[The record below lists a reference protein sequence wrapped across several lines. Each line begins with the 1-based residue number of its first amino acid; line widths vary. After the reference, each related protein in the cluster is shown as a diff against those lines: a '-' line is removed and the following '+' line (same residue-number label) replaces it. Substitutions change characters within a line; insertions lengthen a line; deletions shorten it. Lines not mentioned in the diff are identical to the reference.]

1 MKSKVFDHLASI
13 WAQNDHELY
22 LVGGAVRDHVMGRES
37 ADLDFTT
44 DSLPQETIRM
54 LEIHKMPVFTIGIEQ
69 GTVGTIVDGEKVE
82 ITTYRCKESY
92 TKGSRTPTV
101 VFGSS
106 LTEDLRRR
114 DFTINAMAMDVEGT
128 VVDPFGGQSDIRSGV
143 IKAPMD
149 AVELFTD
156 DPLRLLRAVRFAAR
170 YGFSIETNTFAA
182 MRMLAPSVVS
192 VSVERIFQEMD
203 KILVGDNVET
213 ALDLLESTGLLAVL
227 FPELQEVV
235 QFLEKQG
242 KHHSKLVW
250 PHIKEVVAA
259 VPPRSTVR
267 WAALYHDVAKPQTFS
282 VKNGEVHFFGHED
295 KGAWMWT
302 KRAAQMHVSTQFTKD
317 VELLVREHM
326 TPYALS
332 EDGVTDKPLRQMVS
346 RVGHLV
352 EDLLDLNRA
361 DLGSKNP
368 VKRAAKQARHDKFRE
383 RVYAVVEDMSRVVPK
398 LPKGFGDVLFEM
410 GVERGPRMGRIM
422 TALTEMLVS
431 GELTQETLMDKAK
444 ELVCD

>member
-1 MKSKVFDHLASI
+1 MNKVFDKLASI
-13 WAQNDHELY
+13 WAQSDHELY
-22 LVGGAVRDHVMGRES
+22 LVGGAVRDHVMGREND
-37 ADLDFTT
+37 DLDFTT
-44 DSLPQETIRM
+44 DSLPQETIKM
-54 LEIHKMPVFTIGIEQ
+54 LEAYKLPVFTIGIEQ
-69 GTVGTIVDGEKVE
+69 GTVGTTVDGQKVE

-92 TKGSRTPTV
+92 TKGNRTPTV
-101 VFGSS
+101 VFGTS

-114 DFTINAMAMDVEGT
+114 DFTINAMAMDAEGSI
-128 VVDPFGGQSDIRSGV
+128 VDPFGGQSDIRSGV
-143 IKAPMD
+143 IKAPMN
-149 AVELFTD
+149 AVELFQD
-156 DPLRLLRAVRFAAR
+156 DPLRLMRGVRFAAR

-182 MRMLAPSVVS
+182 MRLCADLVS
-192 VSVERIFQEMD
+192 TVSVERVFQEMD
-203 KILVGDNVET
+203 KILVGANPDV
-213 ALDLLESTGLLAVL
+213 ALELMESTGLLSVL
-227 FPELQEVV
+227 FPELQTVV
-235 QFLEKQG
+235 EFLEQQG

-259 VPPRSTVR
+259 TPPRSTVR

-282 VKNGEVHFFGHED
+282 VSNGEVHFYGHENL
-295 KGAWMWT
+295 GAKMWRE
-302 KRAAQMHVSTQFTKD
+302 RAAKLHLSTQFTDD
-317 VELLVREHM
+317 VELLVSEHM
-326 TPYALS
+326 VPYALS
-332 EDGVTDKPLRQMVS
+332 VDGVSDKPLRQMVA

-368 VKRAAKQARHDKFRE
+368 QKRAAKQATHNKFRE

-422 TALTEMLVS
+422 SELTAMLVS

-444 ELVCD
+444 ELVCA